1 MRYEV
6 IQMSNNAPLNFK
18 ERSVRRAIRAV
29 HKEDLAVE
37 RIEIARDGTIS
48 VITAPRPKLDLTNE
62 IESLGLDETRPH
74 GEAAA

>member
-1 MRYEV
+1 
-6 IQMSNNAPLNFK
+6 MSNNAPLSFK

-48 VITAPRPKLDLTNE
+48 VVTGPRPKLDLTDQ
-62 IESLGLDETRPH
+62 IESVIGETRAN

>member
-6 IQMSNNAPLNFK
+6 IQMPNNAPLNFK

-62 IESLGLDETRPH
+62 IESLIDETRAH

>member
-1 MRYEV
+1 MP
-6 IQMSNNAPLNFK
+6 NNAPLTFK

-29 HKEDLAVE
+29 HKEDLAVK

-48 VITAPRPKLDLTNE
+48 VITAPRPKLDLTDQ
-62 IESLGLDETRPH
+62 IESAIGEARAH

>member
-1 MRYEV
+1 MP
-6 IQMSNNAPLNFK
+6 NNAPLNFK

-48 VITAPRPKLDLTNE
+48 VVVTAQRPKLDLTDQ
-62 IESLGLDETRPH
+62 IESVIDETRAN
-74 GEAAA
+74 GAAA